1 VDVGE
6 VIEAPPAELDV
17 YEATESV
24 SEAQTSAVEAGPS
37 GSQSTPDCSHCS
49 HCLYYR
55 DSSEEDDN
63 VSLEKDSDAETPRE
77 RVFEYCR
84 ICGKEIPQGL
94 VFCTIPDSGHYFGG
108 CCMRCHVN
116 MRCTYVYEPED
127 ATANLPPPPSM
138 QPYVTWNRQTS
149 TGMSAQERESLAT
162 VIQDESY
169 TVHTGGHTP
178 WSAKAHKADHTS
190 ALAKA
195 HTGGHTPGGDENKRK
210 KEHQDFCKRQKKLNA
225 SKCEVKKEEEGG
237 EAAVAP
243 KPDESWPKPSYLEH
257 LIVDHGT
264 SSSKVYDGPDI
275 TFQSFSDAVKGR
287 ATKFQKGRM
296 YWLAPDE
303 YQVAGPG
310 RGIFWPKD
318 RWCYEFFFGKKV
330 SLTDR
335 HGEPLW
341 D

>member
-1 VDVGE
+1 MRSFGSVMEDTLLDDPSFEDTRDGAGDGVG
-6 VIEAPPAELDV
+6 VGDGDGAGDGDGVGADH
-17 YEATESV
+17 
-24 SEAQTSAVEAGPS
+24 TSA
-37 GSQSTPDCSHCS
+37 
-49 HCLYYR
+49 
-55 DSSEEDDN
+55 
-63 VSLEKDSDAETPRE
+63 
-77 RVFEYCR
+77 
-84 ICGKEIPQGL
+84 
-94 VFCTIPDSGHYFGG
+94 
-108 CCMRCHVN
+108 
-116 MRCTYVYEPED
+116 
-127 ATANLPPPPSM
+127 
-138 QPYVTWNRQTS
+138 
-149 TGMSAQERESLAT
+149 LAKA
-162 VIQDESY
+162 
-169 TVHTGGHTP
+169 HTGGHTP

-195 HTGGHTPGGDENKRK
+195 HTGGHTPGGDGNKRK
-210 KEHQDFCKRQKKLNA
+210 KEHQDFCKRQKELNA

-237 EAAVAP
+237 EASVAP

-264 SSSKVYDGPDI
+264 SSSRVYDGPDI